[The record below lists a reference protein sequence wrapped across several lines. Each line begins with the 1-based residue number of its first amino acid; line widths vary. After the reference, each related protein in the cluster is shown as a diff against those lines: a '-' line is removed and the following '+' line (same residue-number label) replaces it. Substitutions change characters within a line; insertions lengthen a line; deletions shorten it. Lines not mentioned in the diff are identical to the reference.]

1 MAKNVFADMY
11 NAIETRQKI
20 NMIEFVLGIVVIFTA
35 YYVYGAYIASDATPE
50 NKRYAKYAYCAFLL
64 AMILYLFM

>member
-35 YYVYGAYIASDATPE
+35 YYVYGAYMVSDATPE
-50 NKRYAKYAYCAFLL
+50 NKRYAKYAYYAFLL
-64 AMILYLFM
+64 AMILYFFM